1 MNSIIY
7 NFKYTKQTNLIF
19 TCAPILHF
27 KIKKNIY
34 IYMLAVNKNVPI
46 VNRVKN

>member
-27 KIKKNIY
+27 KIKKYIY
-34 IYMLAVNKNVPI
+34 IYIYVSSKQKCPY
-46 VNRVKN
+46 RQQS